1 VVGEI
6 VPAGL
11 STIDTSAG
19 RGYKHSHPMRIV
31 RAAWKARLGAEAS
44 GSGHPRV
51 RPLRPAT
58 IAALLLFVPAA
69 FAGPDGA
76 TPQAKE
82 SSQSEKGQYS
92 GPGSCS
98 ATSCHG
104 SIRPREES
112 RILQTEYST
121 WVVKDKHSRAY
132 LALTGPVGERMAR
145 ILKLGT
151 KAEEAPK
158 CLVCHSLSVPAEK
171 RARTFELNEGVSCE
185 NCHGPAGGWLGGHT
199 TRGWTHEQSVNNG
212 MIDTRNLIHRTE
224 KCLTCHLGTPEQFVD
239 HEMIAGG
246 HPDLYFELDSFAAA
260 MPRHWKVPRE
270 TAPGQPAEQVTWLGM
285 REWGTG
291 QAAQL
296 HAELERVTWRAKG
309 KIWPEYSELD
319 CFACHHALGPAEK
332 SWRQEHGYP
341 DRRAGDP
348 PWNTSRYI
356 VFQHLA
362 EAVDASAAQDLAA
375 KLAKLQAEMNKL
387 NPNPDAVGSAAGAAA
402 PVARHFAEKLETM
415 TYDAAMAKRVMA
427 SITADA
433 EHISFSG
440 ERCAEQAA
448 MALDSLFIAY
458 SKEAKASDAAEVRAA
473 INVLFQQV
481 ENPSYF
487 EPGPFAAQMRKIGAM
502 VR

>member
-1 VVGEI
+1 
-6 VPAGL
+6 
-11 STIDTSAG
+11 
-19 RGYKHSHPMRIV
+19 M
-31 RAAWKARLGAEAS
+31 
-44 GSGHPRV
+44 

-58 IAALLLFVPAA
+58 IAALLLLLPAA
-69 FAGPDGA
+69 FAAPAGA
-76 TPQAKE
+76 APQGKAP
-82 SSQSEKGQYS
+82 SATDVGQYS

-199 TRGWTHEQSVNNG
+199 TRGWTHKQSVDLG
-212 MIDTRNLIHRTE
+212 MIDTRSWIQRTD
-224 KCLTCHLGTPEQFVD
+224 KCLTCHLGTQEQFVD

-246 HPDLYFELDSFAAA
+246 HPDLYFELDSFSAA

-270 TAPGQPAEQVTWLGM
+270 SAPGKPVEEAALLGM
-285 REWGTG
+285 REWATG
-291 QAAQL
+291 QAVQL
-296 HAELERVTWRAKG
+296 RAELERVSWRAKG
-309 KIWPEYSELD
+309 KVWPEYSELD
-319 CFACHHALGPAEK
+319 CFACHHALGPAK
-332 SWRQEHGYP
+332 DSWRQEHGYAE
-341 DRRAGDP
+341 RRAGDP
-348 PWNTSRYI
+348 AWQPSRYI
-356 VFQHLA
+356 VFMHLA
-362 EAVDASAAQDLAA
+362 SAVDAGAAQDLAA
-375 KLAKLQAEMNKL
+375 KVGKVQAEMNKL
-387 NPNPDAVGSAAGAAA
+387 VPNPDAVVSAAGAAA
-402 PVARHFAEKLETM
+402 PVAQHLAEKLETM
-415 TYDAAMAKRVMA
+415 SYDAATAKRVMV
-427 SITADA
+427 SITGDA
-433 EHISFSG
+433 EKISFSG

-458 SKEAKASDAAEVRAA
+458 SKEAKAGDAAEVRAA
-473 INVLFQQV
+473 
-481 ENPSYF
+481 
-487 EPGPFAAQMRKIGAM
+487 
-502 VR
+502 

>member
-1 VVGEI
+1 V
-6 VPAGL
+6 
-11 STIDTSAG
+11 
-19 RGYKHSHPMRIV
+19 
-31 RAAWKARLGAEAS
+31 
-44 GSGHPRV
+44 
-51 RPLRPAT
+51 
-58 IAALLLFVPAA
+58 
-69 FAGPDGA
+69 
-76 TPQAKE
+76 
-82 SSQSEKGQYS
+82 GQYS

-104 SIRPREES
+104 SIRPRAES

-199 TRGWTHEQSVNNG
+199 TRGWTHEQSVQAG

-224 KCLTCHLGTPEQFVD
+224 KCLTCHLGTPDQFVD

-270 TAPGQPAEQVTWLGM
+270 SAPGQPTEDVAWLGM

-348 PWNTSRYI
+348 PWNASRYI

-362 EAVDASAAQDLAA
+362 NAVDASAAQDLAA
-375 KLAKLQAEMNKL
+375 KLAKVQAEMNRL
-387 NPNPDAVGSAAGAAA
+387 NPNPDAVVSAAGAAA
-402 PVARHFAEKLETM
+402 PVARHFAEKLQTL

-433 EHISFSG
+433 EHISYCG

-448 MALDSLFIAY
+448 MALDSLYIAY
-458 SKEAKASDAAEVRAA
+458 SKEAKAGDAAEVRAA

-487 EPGPFAAQMRKIGAM
+487 EPEAFARQMQKIGAL

>member
-1 VVGEI
+1 
-6 VPAGL
+6 
-11 STIDTSAG
+11 
-19 RGYKHSHPMRIV
+19 M
-31 RAAWKARLGAEAS
+31 
-44 GSGHPRV
+44 

-58 IAALLLFVPAA
+58 IAALLLFAPAA

-76 TPQAKE
+76 TPQAKT
-82 SSQSEKGQYS
+82 SSPSDVGQYS

-104 SIRPREES
+104 SIRPREDS

-132 LALTGPVGERMAR
+132 LALTGQVGERMAR

-151 KAEEAPK
+151 KAEESPK
-158 CLVCHSLSVPAEK
+158 CLVCHSLSVPADK

-199 TRGWTHEQSVNNG
+199 TRGWTHEQSLKLG
-212 MIDTRNLIHRTE
+212 MYDTRNLIHRTD

-246 HPDLYFELDSFAAA
+246 HPDLYFELDSFSAA

-270 TAPGQPAEQVTWLGM
+270 SAPGQPAENVAWLGM

-291 QAAQL
+291 QAEQL
-296 HAELERVTWRAKG
+296 RAELERASWRAKG

-319 CFACHHALGPAEK
+319 CFACHHALGPAAQ

-341 DRRAGDP
+341 GRRPGDP
-348 PWNTSRYI
+348 PWNASRYI

-362 EAVDASAAQDLAA
+362 SAVDASAAQDLAA
-375 KLAKLQAEMNKL
+375 KMATFEAEMNKL
-387 NPNPDAVGSAAGAAA
+387 NPNPDAVVSAAGAAA
-402 PVARHFAEKLETM
+402 PVAQHFAEKLETL
-415 TYDAAMAKRVMA
+415 TYDAALAKRAMA
-427 SITADA
+427 SITGDA
-433 EHISFSG
+433 ENISYCG
-440 ERCAEQAA
+440 ERCAEQAT

-458 SKEAKASDAAEVRAA
+458 SKEVKASDAAEVRAA
-473 INVLFQQV
+473 INGLFPLI
-481 ENPSYF
+481 ENQSYF
-487 EPGPFAAQMRKIGAM
+487 EPAAFANQLRKVGAL